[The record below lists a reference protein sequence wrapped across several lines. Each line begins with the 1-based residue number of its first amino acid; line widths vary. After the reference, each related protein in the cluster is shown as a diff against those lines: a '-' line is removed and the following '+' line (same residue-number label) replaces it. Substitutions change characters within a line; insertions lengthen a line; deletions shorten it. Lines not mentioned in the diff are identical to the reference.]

1 MKLLT
6 TMLLL
11 SSLVFSTTE
20 IYDLKSDGKQIGALS
35 VKTKTLSNKQREYKT
50 HLKIAVDSFLVTYQ
64 YEYREDAIFD
74 KKGLLRFKVE
84 EIEDGEKKSM
94 RAKREDN
101 KLLFTNGKEILLTQI
116 DVTPFDMNDETRY
129 YKSDVKKFTLKSF
142 DGLTGKLIEE
152 MYEEV
157 ESEKIDAQIY
167 KVIEKRTSLN
177 NEVEKFY
184 ISEDGELRKIVG
196 EDYEMILRPQAK

>member
-11 SSLVFSTTE
+11 SSLAFATTE
-20 IYDLKSDGKQIGALS
+20 IYDLKYDGKQIGALS
-35 VKTKTLSNKQREYKT
+35 VKTKILANKQREYRT
-50 HLKIAVDSFLVTYQ
+50 HLKIAVDSLLVTYQ

-74 KKGLLRFKVE
+74 KKGLLPFKVE
-84 EIEDGEKKSM
+84 EIEDGKKKSM

-101 KLLFTNGKEILLTQI
+101 KLLFTNGKEIFFTQI

-129 YKSDVKKFTLKSF
+129 YKSDIKKFTLKSF

-177 NEVEKFY
+177 NKIEKFY
-184 ISEDGELRKIVG
+184 ISEDGALRKVVG